1 MRNQMLIIGSKGGVG
16 KECVK
21 YFSMIY
27 EVITISRDEG
37 DLRDKNFLKTLV
49 DKYNPS
55 VVINC
60 AGVYQKDFYET
71 FESNFLSAS
80 FLTLEFYK
88 KMKRGHIINICSS
101 AANSSGCKG
110 IDYGRIT
117 YNVSKFS
124 LKKFSNMLQSSK
136 NNSVKVTTLEPAQ
149 INTSMGDRTFK
160 GNIDENQYE
169 KQTEKLVPMKPSY
182 VAKVVDWIL
191 NQPDPV
197 VISSI
202 EIQNFIVNQE

>member
-88 KMKRGHIINICSS
+88 KMKGGHIINICSS
-101 AANSSGCKG
+101 AANSSGWKG

-136 NNSVKVTTLEPAQ
+136 NKSVKVTTLEPAQ
-149 INTSMGDRTFK
+149 INTKMLKHKSK
-160 GNIDENQYE
+160 NIIPIEPFYIVE
-169 KQTEKLVPMKPSY
+169 VIH
-182 VAKVVDWIL
+182 WIL
-191 NQPDPV
+191 NQPDSV
-197 VISSI
+197 IISSM
-202 EIQNFIVNQE
+202 EIQNDSRL

>member
-1 MRNQMLIIGSKGGVG
+1 MNNQMLIIGSNGGVG
-16 KECVK
+16 KECVE

-80 FLTLEFYK
+80 FLTLGFYK

-101 AANSSGCKG
+101 AANSSGWKG
-110 IDYGRIT
+110 IDYDRIT

-136 NNSVKVTTLEPAQ
+136 NKSVKVTTLEPAQ
-149 INTSMGDRTFK
+149 INTKMLKHKSKD
-160 GNIDENQYE
+160 I
-169 KQTEKLVPMKPSY
+169 VPIEPFY
-182 VAKVVDWIL
+182 IVEVIHWIL
-191 NQPDPV
+191 NQPDSV
-197 VISSI
+197 VISSM
-202 EIQNFIVNQE
+202 EIQNDSRL

>member
-1 MRNQMLIIGSKGGVG
+1 MHNQMLIIGSKGGVG
-16 KECVK
+16 KECVE

-37 DLRDKNFLKTLV
+37 DLRDKDFLKTLV

-60 AGVYQKDFYET
+60 AGVYQRDFYET

-101 AANSSGCKG
+101 AANSSGWKG

-136 NNSVKVTTLEPAQ
+136 NKSVKVTTLEPAQ
-149 INTSMGDRTFK
+149 INTKMLKHKSK
-160 GNIDENQYE
+160 NIIPIEPFYIVE
-169 KQTEKLVPMKPSY
+169 VIH
-182 VAKVVDWIL
+182 WIL
-191 NQPDPV
+191 NQPDSV
-197 VISSI
+197 IISSM
-202 EIQNFIVNQE
+202 EIQNDSRL

>member
-1 MRNQMLIIGSKGGVG
+1 MHNQMLIIGSKGGVG
-16 KECVK
+16 KKCVE

-37 DLRDKNFLKTLV
+37 DLRDKDFLKTLV
-49 DKYNPS
+49 DKYDPS

-88 KMKRGHIINICSS
+88 KMESGHIINICSS
-101 AANSSGCKG
+101 SANSSGWKG

-117 YNVSKFS
+117 YNVSKSS

-136 NNSVKVTTLEPAQ
+136 NKSVKVTTLEPAQ
-149 INTSMGDRTFK
+149 INTKMLKHKSK
-160 GNIDENQYE
+160 NIIPIEPFYIVE
-169 KQTEKLVPMKPSY
+169 VIH
-182 VAKVVDWIL
+182 WIL
-191 NQPDPV
+191 NQPDSV
-197 VISSI
+197 IISSM
-202 EIQNFIVNQE
+202 EIQNDSRL